1 MEEKNIKNGKAKVK
15 DETTI
20 KVDEKLLEK
29 AEENAPTEPQ
39 APLISAEQEKVLFSC
54 VKSAI
59 EITGQG
65 FLAGQNGTQ
74 VGPMYARLAASE
86 VMHKVVND
94 IATIIG
100 FRLPH
105 VHVKPTN

>member
-1 MEEKNIKNGKAKVK
+1 MEEKNVKNGKAKTK
-15 DETTI
+15 DETTV

-29 AEENAPTEPQ
+29 AEENVPVEPQ
-39 APLISAEQEKVLFSC
+39 LPVISPDQEKVLFAC
-54 VKSAI
+54 IKSAI

-65 FLAGQNGTQ
+65 FIAGQNGTQ
-74 VGPMYARLAASE
+74 IGPMYARLAASE

-94 IATIIG
+94 ISTIIG

-105 VHVKPTN
+105 VHVKPVK